1 MAGCRAS
8 AGGGPGGTGAA
19 AGRQHQGLWRVRPH
33 VRRRYPPRPGNLLS
47 ALDRRWVAA
56 VVLNRDMGPIARLPS
71 LGELP
76 AAVLD
81 ALPAP
86 RTPLDLADVP
96 HNVGL
101 PGARMQHALLC
112 MAAAADGGMS
122 MLATVSLQH
131 VQDAMQQQRMHAPQP
146 WEESAKRWL
155 RVESVPPTH
164 TVGVADMGRL
174 VVLEGAEYWA
184 CVRVEPGGLEWDVVT
199 ACRLRRQQ
207 SRGPA
212 CYRVFREC
220 LSELGPVRRAHRCTA
235 EDIPPALAVFV
246 EVTRPP
252 VIQGQDVWP
261 VAPSNM
267 WQAEHAAGMC
277 RALQR
282 HAAALPRAPA
292 AQSSSNRP
300 AASLAL
306 LHSVSRAW
314 CWVVAALEPHSS
326 ALRLYD
332 RGEGTVLTVRPA
344 DLEALHFSALS
355 GDGGEALYLQGTV
368 ASAAATRFRRQS
380 GGDALRLVMAENMGP
395 WLRAFSAS
403 RWKVEGDREKFAD
416 AWRR

>member
-1 MAGCRAS
+1 MSLRWGGGACRVAPVVTLPFLRLHPRWSPRWGLHGACSLWARSCGSSRTLVSLPPHPAS
-8 AGGGPGGTGAA
+8 GGGPLPAT
-19 AGRQHQGLWRVRPH
+19 VIPH
-33 VRRRYPPRPGNLLS
+33 VPSLSPRCPRPLP
-47 ALDRRWVAA
+47 RWVWRWVAA

-81 ALPAP
+81 ALPVP
-86 RTPLDLADVP
+86 RTPLDLANVP

-155 RVESVPPTH
+155 RVESVPSTH
-164 TVGVADMGRL
+164 TVGMADMGRL

-184 CVRVEPGGLEWDVVT
+184 CVRVERGGLELVVVT
-199 ACRLRRQQ
+199 ACRLRRQR

-220 LSELGPVRRAHRCTA
+220 LRELGPVRRAHRCTA
-235 EDIPPALAVFV
+235 EDIPPAPAVFV

-252 VIQGQDVWP
+252 VIQGQAVWP
-261 VAPSNM
+261 IAPSNM

-277 RALQR
+277 RAL
-282 HAAALPRAPA
+282 
-292 AQSSSNRP
+292 
-300 AASLAL
+300 
-306 LHSVSRAW
+306 
-314 CWVVAALEPHSS
+314 
-326 ALRLYD
+326 
-332 RGEGTVLTVRPA
+332 
-344 DLEALHFSALS
+344 
-355 GDGGEALYLQGTV
+355 
-368 ASAAATRFRRQS
+368 
-380 GGDALRLVMAENMGP
+380 
-395 WLRAFSAS
+395 
-403 RWKVEGDREKFAD
+403 
-416 AWRR
+416 